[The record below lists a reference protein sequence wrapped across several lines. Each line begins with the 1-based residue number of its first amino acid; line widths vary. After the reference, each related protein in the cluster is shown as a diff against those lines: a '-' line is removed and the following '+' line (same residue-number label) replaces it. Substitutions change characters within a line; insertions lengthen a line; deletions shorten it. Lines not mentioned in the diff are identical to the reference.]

1 MNENFCNHVSACGE
15 TVYQISK
22 QTGIPYTTLSEL
34 INGIININK
43 CAADTV
49 FRLSLY
55 LKCTMDEILNEASLI
70 INMSGIYRAIKYQWK
85 SSQDHLAELHIWDDG
100 KEAVL
105 DKGDYSQ
112 ARFYAVYRDMTE
124 LIIDEYLEQKEVEVM
139 LNG

>member
-1 MNENFCNHVSACGE
+1 M
-15 TVYQISK
+15 
-22 QTGIPYTTLSEL
+22 
-34 INGIININK
+34 
-43 CAADTV
+43 
-49 FRLSLY
+49 
-55 LKCTMDEILNEASLI
+55 
-70 INMSGIYRAIKYQWK
+70 
-85 SSQDHLAELHIWDDG
+85 ELHIWDDG

>member
-1 MNENFCNHVSACGE
+1 MEKLTS
-15 TVYQISK
+15 
-22 QTGIPYTTLSEL
+22 
-34 INGIININK
+34 IN
-43 CAADTV
+43 ALLTQYFA
-49 FRLSLY
+49 LY